1 MNKKKELAKNTIII
15 FAGKVC
21 TQLISFLL
29 LPLYTSYLLTDE
41 YGFVDLITTYVT
53 LIVPIITMELEM
65 SVFRYLV
72 DCRKDKKETK
82 RVFSNNFIILLF
94 SLLIFIIG
102 YLIVTCFWKFD
113 YRFLILF
120 DIVICTFSG
129 NFLQIARGV
138 GRTLDYAI
146 SCIITGVSTI
156 LLNILILNRSFFQ

>member
-29 LPLYTSYLLTDE
+29 LPLYTSYLLTEE

-94 SLLIFIIG
+94 SE
-102 YLIVTCFWKFD
+102 
-113 YRFLILF
+113 
-120 DIVICTFSG
+120 
-129 NFLQIARGV
+129 
-138 GRTLDYAI
+138 TL
-146 SCIITGVSTI
+146 CST
-156 LLNILILNRSFFQ
+156 

>member
-1 MNKKKELAKNTIII
+1 MSRPFCKKNNFI

-82 RVFSNNFIILLF
+82 RVFSNNFYYFTFFFINLYYWIFNCYLF
-94 SLLIFIIG
+94 LE
-102 YLIVTCFWKFD
+102 V
-113 YRFLILF
+113 
-120 DIVICTFSG
+120 
-129 NFLQIARGV
+129 
-138 GRTLDYAI
+138 
-146 SCIITGVSTI
+146 
-156 LLNILILNRSFFQ
+156 

>member
-1 MNKKKELAKNTIII
+1 M
-15 FAGKVC
+15 
-21 TQLISFLL
+21 
-29 LPLYTSYLLTDE
+29 
-41 YGFVDLITTYVT
+41 DLVTTYVT

-72 DCRKDKKETK
+72 DCRKDKNETK
-82 RVFSNNFIILLF
+82 KVFSNDFIILLS
-94 SLLIFIIG
+94 SLAIFVVL
-102 YLIVTCFWKFD
+102 YLGVTCFWKFD
-113 YRFLILF
+113 YRFLILL

-156 LLNILILNRSFFQ
+156 LLNILLIVVFRLGAFGMITSIAIANGLGALYLFIRLKMWQYIDFRKKIRS

>member
-1 MNKKKELAKNTIII
+1 MSKKKELAKNTIII
-15 FAGKVC
+15 FLGKVC

-29 LPLYTSYLLTDE
+29 LPLYTSYLLTEE
-41 YGFVDLITTYVT
+41 YGLVDLVTTYVT

-72 DCRKDKKETK
+72 DCRKDKNETK
-82 RVFSNNFIILLF
+82 KVFSNDFIILLS
-94 SLLIFIIG
+94 SLTIFVVL
-102 YLIVTCFWKFD
+102 YLIVTCFWKFG
-113 YRFLILF
+113 YRFLILL

-156 LLNILILNRSFFQ
+156 LLNILNSS